1 MPSRR
6 QGRMFSRRP
15 VVLAAALAAITVAG
29 CSGAGQA
36 TAGQPGT
43 SATGQAGTSAGPTFA
58 GLGQRAVRTLE
69 QGYYTGAGTWNTCLP
84 RICGTGNLDWG
95 DDSLTYSLYFH
106 WRLTHD
112 QGVVPIMN
120 ALAGTA
126 YRYTPGTSSWSDVP
140 MWDTIAD
147 VREYQVTGNP
157 AALAKAEA
165 AFGFVAI
172 EHESDFAFGA
182 CPSVFFQQP
191 GGGNRLKT
199 LETGSNYIKAA
210 LLLYQV
216 THRQRYL
223 QLAIAEYS
231 AVRAY
236 FLSPHAPLY
245 TVYVFDSGRACRQV
259 PGRYFGSVN
268 GNLIWAGFWLA
279 RATGQGS
286 YLRQAL
292 ATAHAVQRRLAD
304 AAGVYADLQAE
315 NDISEPLV
323 EAMYD
328 LATLGHQGFARQW
341 LLTAA
346 SAAAAEVS
354 PAGAYGR
361 FFDGPPPRAPVT
373 VWQVNGGL
381 TVEQAAAAL
390 DPRGR
395 PAQPGFWAHATFV
408 RHDLAL
414 HHGRVSFTF
423 IGRAVAIIGTIGE
436 ICCEP
441 GHARVFIDG
450 RQTFDQTGI
459 WQNKSSSGHTFP
471 DSVLFAWRWPRPGTH
486 TISIRPGSVNPKE
499 GGPYFHMTGYDV
511 VP

>member
-15 VVLAAALAAITVAG
+15 VVLAAVLAAITVAG

-43 SATGQAGTSAGPTFA
+43 SATGQGATSAGPTFA
-58 GLGQRAVRTLE
+58 GLSQRAVRTLE

-112 QGVVPIMN
+112 RGVVPIMN

-236 FLSPHAPLY
+236 FLSPHVPLY

-268 GNLIWAGFWLA
+268 GNMIWAGFWLA

-304 AAGVYADLQAE
+304 TAGVYADLQAE

-328 LATLGHQGFARQW
+328 LATLGHQGFARQLAADRGECRGRRGHPGRRLRP
-341 LLTAA
+341 LLRRPATAGA
-346 SAAAAEVS
+346 GDRLAGQRRPHGGAGGRGTRPARAAG
-354 PAGAYGR
+354 PAGVLGAR
-361 FFDGPPPRAPVT
+361 H
-373 VWQVNGGL
+373 L
-381 TVEQAAAAL
+381 
-390 DPRGR
+390 R
-395 PAQPGFWAHATFV
+395 PA
-408 RHDLAL
+408 R
-414 HHGRVSFTF
+414 
-423 IGRAVAIIGTIGE
+423 
-436 ICCEP
+436 
-441 GHARVFIDG
+441 
-450 RQTFDQTGI
+450 
-459 WQNKSSSGHTFP
+459 SG
-471 DSVLFAWRWPRPGTH
+471 AAPRPGLVH
-486 TISIRPGSVNPKE
+486 LHRARGRDHRHDR
-499 GGPYFHMTGYDV
+499 GDLL
-511 VP
+511 

>member
-1 MPSRR
+1 MPSRMPSRR
-6 QGRMFSRRP
+6 A
-15 VVLAAALAAITVAG
+15 VALATALAAVALAG
-29 CSGAGQA
+29 CSGQGQ
-36 TAGQPGT
+36 TTSGQSGGQPQV
-43 SATGQAGTSAGPTFA
+43 SATSGPAF
-58 GLGQRAVRTLE
+58 GELGQQAVRTLE
-69 QGYYTGAGTWNTCLP
+69 RGYYTGAGSWNTCLP

-112 QGVVPIMN
+112 RAVVPIMN

-126 YRYTPGTSSWSDVP
+126 YLYTRGTSSWSDVP

-147 VREYQVTGNP
+147 VREYQVTGNTD
-157 AALAKAEA
+157 ALAKAEA
-165 AFGFVAI
+165 AFRFVAI
-172 EHESDFAFGA
+172 DHESDFAFGA
-182 CPSVFFQQP
+182 CPSVFYQQP

-216 THRQRYL
+216 TRDQRYL
-223 QLAIAEYS
+223 QLAIAEYN
-231 AVRAY
+231 AVRAH
-236 FLSPHAPLY
+236 FLSPHVPLY
-245 TVYVFDSGRACRQV
+245 TVYVFDTGRTCRQV
-259 PGRYFGSVN
+259 PARYFGSVN
-268 GNLIWAGFWLA
+268 GNMIWAGLWLA
-279 RATGQGS
+279 RATGQAS
-286 YLRQAL
+286 YRQQAL
-292 ATAHAVQRRLAD
+292 ATAHAVQRHLAD
-304 AAGVYADLQAE
+304 AAGVYTDLQAE

-346 SAAAAEVS
+346 SAAAAAAT
-354 PAGAYGR
+354 PAGLYGR
-361 FFDGPPPRAPVT
+361 FFDGPPPRATVT

-395 PAQPGFWAHATFV
+395 PALPGFWAHATFV
-408 RHDLAL
+408 RHELFL
-414 HHGRVSFTF
+414 HHGPVSFTF
-423 IGRAVAIIGTIGE
+423 TGRAIAIIGTIGE

-450 RQTFDQTGI
+450 SQTFDQTGI
-459 WQNKSSSGHTFP
+459 WQNKSSSGHTLP

-486 TISIRPGSVNPKE
+486 TISIRPGSANPKE
-499 GGPYFHMTGYDV
+499 GGPYFHMIGYDV
-511 VP
+511 VR